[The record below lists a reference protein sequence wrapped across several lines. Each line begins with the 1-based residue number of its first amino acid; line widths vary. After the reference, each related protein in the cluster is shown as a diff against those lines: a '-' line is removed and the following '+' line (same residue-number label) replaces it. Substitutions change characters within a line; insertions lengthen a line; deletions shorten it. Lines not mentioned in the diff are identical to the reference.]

1 MRTSAVKTG
10 ARSATN
16 VSLNAGLVAEAK
28 ARGINISQACERG
41 LDAQV
46 ARARAEAWRME
57 NAAAIAAY
65 NDWIEEHGL
74 PLADLRQF

>member
-1 MRTSAVKTG
+1 MRSTAMNTG
-10 ARSATN
+10 PRAATN

-46 ARARAEAWRME
+46 ALSREKAWRAE
-57 NAAAIAAY
+57 NADAIAAY
-65 NDWIEEHGL
+65 NDWVDEHGL
-74 PLADLRQF
+74 PLADLRLF